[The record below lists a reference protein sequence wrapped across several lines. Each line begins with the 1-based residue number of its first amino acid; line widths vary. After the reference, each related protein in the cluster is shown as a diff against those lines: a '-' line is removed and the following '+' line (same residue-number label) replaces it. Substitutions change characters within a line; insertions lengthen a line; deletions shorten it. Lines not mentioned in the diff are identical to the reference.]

1 MKKPTPQKQIVL
13 FEEKE
18 VRRTWHD
25 EQWYFSVSDV
35 VQVLTDSN
43 DVKQYIK
50 KMRSRDEEL
59 SVNWGT
65 ICTPLQVTSKDGKQR
80 EENMAQLQGIFRI
93 IQSIPSPKAEPFKQ
107 WLARVGQER
116 IEEIQDPERAI
127 VRAKKIYEGKGYN
140 DDWIAKR
147 MRGINVRNTLTDEWK
162 NKGMKEGLEFA
173 ILTNEIYRGTFEMD
187 AKQIKE
193 FKSLSNPDNPRDHM
207 SELEL
212 ILTMLG
218 EASTTELSKKENPD
232 GFLQNKVVARKG
244 GNVAGKAR
252 KELEKQLGK
261 KVITKD
267 NFLGNNQ
274 KQLKAKNKK

>member
-1 MKKPTPQKQIVL
+1 
-13 FEEKE
+13 
-18 VRRTWHD
+18 
-25 EQWYFSVSDV
+25 
-35 VQVLTDSN
+35 
-43 DVKQYIK
+43 
-50 KMRSRDEEL
+50 
-59 SVNWGT
+59 
-65 ICTPLQVTSKDGKQR
+65 
-80 EENMAQLQGIFRI
+80 
-93 IQSIPSPKAEPFKQ
+93 
-107 WLARVGQER
+107 
-116 IEEIQDPERAI
+116 
-127 VRAKKIYEGKGYN
+127 
-140 DDWIAKR
+140 